1 MQKITRALLLTTLVC
16 AAAPALAADAPAAAP
31 APDYTLTANVG
42 LTSQY
47 VYRGI
52 TQTAQKPAIQGG
64 ADFTHSS
71 GFYLGTWG
79 SNISWYSDNTANAA
93 NSATG
98 NNSVSMEWD
107 LYGGYRN
114 TIGDVGYDV
123 GVLQYYY
130 PGRYV
135 ALATGVVK
143 PDTTE
148 VYGALSYKWVTGK
161 VSYVAS
167 NGLFGVNNARG
178 SYYLDLSA
186 NIPVVDTWTIN
197 AHVGEQKYTGN
208 ADPSLA
214 SNDSLY
220 SYTDWKLGVT
230 KDLGTG
236 WSATAY
242 YTDTNAK
249 NSGYKNPIYNGG
261 RNLGDSHFVA
271 AVSKTF

>member
-1 MQKITRALLLTTLVC
+1 MHKFTQTALAVTLAC
-16 AAAPALAADAPAAAP
+16 AAIPALAADAAP
-31 APDYTLTANVG
+31 APTPAYTLTANVG

-52 TQTAQKPAIQGG
+52 TQTAEKPAIQGG

-71 GFYLGTWG
+71 GLYLGTWG
-79 SNISWYSDNTANAA
+79 SNISWFSDNPSNG
-93 NSATG
+93 TG
-98 NNSVSMEWD
+98 NSVSMEWD

-114 TIGDVGYDV
+114 TIGDIGYDV

-135 ALATGVVK
+135 TLPAGVVK

-161 VSYVAS
+161 VSYVVS
-167 NGLFGVNNARG
+167 NGLFGVDKADG
-178 SYYLDLSA
+178 SYYLDLTV
-186 NIPVVDTWTIN
+186 NIPMVDTWTIN
-197 AHVGEQKYTGN
+197 AHVGDQHYSGSN
-208 ADPSLA
+208 GGI

-249 NSGYKNPIYNGG
+249 DAGYRSTAYNGG
-261 RNLGDSHFVA
+261 KNLGEGHFVA

>member
-1 MQKITRALLLTTLVC
+1 MQKMTHALLVATLAC

-52 TQTAQKPAIQGG
+52 TQTAEKPAIQGG

-71 GFYLGTWG
+71 GLYLGTWG
-79 SNISWYSDNTANAA
+79 SNISWYSDNP
-93 NSATG
+93 G
-98 NNSVSMEWD
+98 NVAVAGTSNSVSMEWD

-114 TIGDVGYDV
+114 TIGDIGYDV

-135 ALATGVVK
+135 ALPAGVVK

-161 VSYVAS
+161 VSYVVS
-167 NGLFGVNNARG
+167 NGLFGVDKADG
-178 SYYLDLSA
+178 SYYLDLTA

-197 AHVGEQKYTGN
+197 AHVGNQHYAGTAVAGGV
-208 ADPSLA
+208 
-214 SNDSLY
+214 SNNSLY

-249 NSGYKNPIYNGG
+249 DAGYKSTASNGG
-261 RNLGDSHFVA
+261 KNLGEGHFVVA
-271 AVSKTF
+271 ASKTF

>member
-1 MQKITRALLLTTLVC
+1 MQKITRALLITTLAC
-16 AAAPALAADAPAAAP
+16 AAAPALAADAPAAP

-52 TQTAQKPAIQGG
+52 TQTAEKPAIQGG

-71 GFYLGTWG
+71 GIYLGTWG
-79 SNISWYSDNTANAA
+79 SNISWFSDNPANG
-93 NSATG
+93 TG
-98 NNSVSMEWD
+98 NSVSMEWD

-135 ALATGVVK
+135 ALPAGVVK

-148 VYGALSYKWVTGK
+148 VYGALSYKWLTGK
-161 VSYVAS
+161 VSYVVS
-167 NGLFGVNNARG
+167 SGLFGVDNADG
-178 SYYLDLSA
+178 SYYLDLTA

-197 AHVGEQKYTGN
+197 AHVGRQKYTGTST
-208 ADPSLA
+208 AGAP

-242 YTDTNAK
+242 YTDTNA
-249 NSGYKNPIYNGG
+249 SDAGYKSAAFNGG
-261 RNLGDSHFVA
+261 KNLGDGHFVA

>member
-1 MQKITRALLLTTLVC
+1 MRTLNKTILTVALACV
-16 AAAPALAADAPAAAP
+16 AAPVFAADAP

-52 TQTAQKPAIQGG
+52 TQTGSKPAIQGG

-79 SNISWYSDNTANAA
+79 SNISWFTDNPANDST
-93 NSATG
+93 SATR
-98 NNSVSMEWD
+98 NSVSMEWD
-107 LYGGYRN
+107 LYGGYKN
-114 TIGDVGYDV
+114 SIGDIGYDV

-130 PGRYV
+130 PGTYGT
-135 ALATGVVK
+135 LPTGVVK

-148 VYGALSYKWVTGK
+148 VYGALSYKWATAK
-161 VSYVAS
+161 ISYVAS
-167 NGLFGVNNARG
+167 NGLFGVANANG
-178 SYYLDLSA
+178 SYYADLTV
-186 NIPVVDTWTIN
+186 NIPVADTWTIN
-197 AHVGEQKYTGN
+197 AHVGDQKFTGT
-208 ADPSLA
+208 AATGFA

-220 SYTDWKLGVT
+220 SYVDYKLGVT

-242 YTDTNAK
+242 YTTTNAK
-249 NSGYKNPIYNGG
+249 DAGYKNAAMNSGH
-261 RNLGDSHFVA
+261 NLGDDHFVA

>member
-1 MQKITRALLLTTLVC
+1 MRTFNKTILTI
-16 AAAPALAADAPAAAP
+16 ALACVTAPVFAADAP
-31 APDYTLTANVG
+31 APDYTLSANVS

-52 TQTAQKPAIQGG
+52 TQTASKPAIQGG
-64 ADFTHSS
+64 FDFSHSS
-71 GFYLGTWG
+71 GFYAGTWA
-79 SNISWYSDNTANAA
+79 SSISWFSDNVTNQDG
-93 NSATG
+93 TK
-98 NNSVSMEWD
+98 NSVSMEWD
-107 LYGGYRN
+107 MYGGYKN
-114 TIGDVGYDV
+114 TVGDIGYDV

-130 PGRYV
+130 PGHY
-135 ALATGVVK
+135 GVLPVGTVK

-148 VYGALSYKWVTGK
+148 LYGALSYKWLTGK
-161 VSYVAS
+161 VSYVVS
-167 NGLFGVNNARG
+167 NGLFGVNDASG

-197 AHVGEQKYTGN
+197 AHVGNQYFAGTAVAGG
-208 ADPSLA
+208 A

-220 SYTDWKLGVT
+220 SYVDWKLGVT

-249 NSGYKNPIYNGG
+249 DAGWKILGANSDNNQ
-261 RNLGDSHFVA
+261 GDGHFVA
-271 AVSKTF
+271 AVSRTF

>member
-1 MQKITRALLLTTLVC
+1 MRTFNQSILTI
-16 AAAPALAADAPAAAP
+16 ALACVTAPVFAADAP

-52 TQTAQKPAIQGG
+52 TQTASNPAVQGG

-79 SNISWYSDNTANAA
+79 SNISWFTDNPANASTSGTS
-93 NSATG
+93 NSA
-98 NNSVSMEWD
+98 SMEWD
-107 LYGGYRN
+107 LYGGFRN
-114 TIGDVGYDV
+114 TIGDIGYDV

-130 PGRYV
+130 PGTYGT
-135 ALATGVVK
+135 LPTGVVK

-148 VYGALSYKWVTGK
+148 VYGALSYKWVTAK
-161 VSYVAS
+161 ISYAVS
-167 NGLFGVNNARG
+167 NGLFGVADANG
-178 SYYLDLSA
+178 SYYADLTV
-186 NIPVVDTWTIN
+186 NIPVADTWTIN
-197 AHVGEQKYTGN
+197 AHVGDQKYTGT
-208 ADPSLA
+208 AAAGFP

-220 SYTDWKLGVT
+220 SYVDYKLGVT

-242 YTDTNAK
+242 YTSTDAK
-249 NSGYKNPIYNGG
+249 DAGYKNAAMNDGH
-261 RNLGDSHFVA
+261 NLGADHFVA
-271 AVSKTF
+271 AISKTF